1 MSGCTQLAAAAVGL
15 THGPP
20 PVSERSID
28 LTDPLV
34 HTTPY
39 GLLVCFALLLL
50 SLTFASAAASPLN
63 RELPTIHTLPYVNT
77 RAGAPPPPL
86 RQAFMHRTSG
96 ELRASPFPGLCAP
109 SLYSLRYTAPF
120 TGPSHSHFP
129 LPTFCTAH
137 SPLLPPAWSPPLRH
151 SPPAGPQGS
160 RSSTVRTTM
169 HSGMFHAYYCDTLR
183 YVQPHTLRT

>member
-96 ELRASPFPGLCAP
+96 ELRASPSPGLCALFIPYDTLPP
-109 SLYSLRYTAPF
+109 SLALHTHTFPSPPSAQHILLCCRWPGLRHCGTRPWLGCKGAGRVPRVLLR
-120 TGPSHSHFP
+120 SQV
-129 LPTFCTAH
+129 CTA
-137 SPLLPPAWSPPLRH
+137 
-151 SPPAGPQGS
+151 
-160 RSSTVRTTM
+160 
-169 HSGMFHAYYCDTLR
+169 
-183 YVQPHTLRT
+183 